1 MAKPLR
7 TLIRKPWFRAVLCS
21 LVAGYIRLIRWTG
34 PWRLEGAHIPEAL
47 WNEGKPFIVA
57 FWHGRILM
65 LPTFWPRGRTVKM
78 LISLHGDGEII
89 ARVIAKFGLQ
99 TVRGSPKKGA
109 SQAFIGMIKV
119 LREGDCVAITPD
131 GPRGPRMR
139 AAKGVVALA
148 RMTGAP
154 ILPATYSA
162 TRRKIV
168 GSWDRFLL
176 PLPFGR
182 GVAIWGEP
190 ITVPADADDAELE
203 RLRRQVEDTLIALTA
218 EADRQCGQDTVQ
230 PAALPDGD
238 MVEGT

>member
-1 MAKPLR
+1 VKITR
-7 TLIRKPWFRAVLCS
+7 KLIRAPWFQTILCS
-21 LVAGYIRLIRWTG
+21 LIAGYIRLVRWTG
-34 PWRLEGAHIPEAL
+34 LWRLEGEHIPLGL

-65 LPTFWPRGRTVKM
+65 LPPFWPRGRTVKM
-78 LISLHGDGEII
+78 LISRHGDGEII
-89 ARVIAKFGLQ
+89 ARVIGKFGLQ

-109 SQAFIGMIKV
+109 TQAFIHMIRV
-119 LREGDCVAITPD
+119 LRDGDCVAITPD

-148 RMTGAP
+148 RKSGAP

-162 TRRKIV
+162 SRRRII

-176 PLPFGR
+176 PFPFSR

-203 RLRRQVEDTLIALTA
+203 RLRRQVEDALIALTA
-218 EADRQCGQDTVQ
+218 EADRQCGQETVQ
-230 PAALPDGD
+230 PAALPDGG
-238 MVEGT
+238 VVGGT

>member
-1 MAKPLR
+1 M
-7 TLIRKPWFRAVLCS
+7 
-21 LVAGYIRLIRWTG
+21 
-34 PWRLEGAHIPEAL
+34 
-47 WNEGKPFIVA
+47 
-57 FWHGRILM
+57 
-65 LPTFWPRGRTVKM
+65 
-78 LISLHGDGEII
+78 
-89 ARVIAKFGLQ
+89 
-99 TVRGSPKKGA
+99 
-109 SQAFIGMIKV
+109 
-119 LREGDCVAITPD
+119 
-131 GPRGPRMR
+131 
-139 AAKGVVALA
+139 
-148 RMTGAP
+148 
-154 ILPATYSA
+154 
-162 TRRKIV
+162 